1 MDINYWWVGL
11 SLLVVIFL
19 LIWVYK
25 RDQKDK
31 KKYEKKIIQSDL
43 KPEKHEEH

>member
-11 SLLVVIFL
+11 SLLAIIFL
-19 LIWVYK
+19 IIWISK

-31 KKYEKKIIQSDL
+31 KKYEKEIIKSDL
-43 KPEKHEEH
+43 KTEKHEEH

>member
-11 SLLVVIFL
+11 SLLAIIFL
-19 LIWVYK
+19 IWIYK

-31 KKYEKKIIQSDL
+31 KKYEKEIIQSDL

>member
-11 SLLVVIFL
+11 SLLAIVFL
-19 LIWVYK
+19 IIWIYK

-31 KKYEKKIIQSDL
+31 KKYEKEIIQSDL